1 VFLLDCVMHM
11 MKMIIPM
18 LITACSLPVLC
29 EATSRS
35 VPVYPQVESFSV
47 GFNDETI
54 QGFCLLID
62 SRTPEEKAKDAIRGS
77 PAGPVI
83 VFFQG
88 HAQRPD
94 DAYKFTSKLA
104 LLSKSGM
111 VVIPVCDTPYG
122 SDPSR
127 HGDSGKEVILMEM
140 VHYVLAREGIAISG
154 YSPISSM
161 GVTIDG
167 VRLVCDKDMPGTRLA
182 AVGWSHG
189 GILARRFAHAY
200 PSTVNWLG
208 QVCPAGYERWNTW
221 QLTGR
226 FAKESLSMLLNGHT
240 AETLRSGWGF
250 TKGFMG
256 DFFRSIPAAVICFD
270 AGKVGRV
277 GKDIKDCTLYCDSSR
292 FNAAHL
298 NSIAVIFGRDDSC
311 MNPYRQLGI
320 KDHGAVEQGDLK
332 RFKEMFFA
340 DVHEQTEPIIL
351 RILPGTHLAP
361 VIHSDLYVRTLLEDL
376 GQIQER

>member
-1 VFLLDCVMHM
+1 

-226 FAKESLSMLLNGHT
+226 FAKESLRILLNGHT

-351 RILPGTHLAP
+351 RVLPGTHLAP

>member
-1 VFLLDCVMHM
+1 M

-18 LITACSLPVLC
+18 LITACALPVLC

-35 VPVYPQVESFSV
+35 VPAYPQVESFPI

-54 QGFCLLID
+54 RGFCLLID
-62 SRTPEEKAKDAIRGS
+62 SRTPEEKSKDAIQGS

-127 HGDSGKEVILMEM
+127 RGDSGKEVILMEM

-167 VRLVCDKDMPGTRLA
+167 MRLVPDKDMPGTRLA
-182 AVGWSHG
+182 AIGWSHG

-226 FAKESLSMLLNGHT
+226 FAKESLRILLNGHT
-240 AETLRSGWGF
+240 VETLRSGWGF

-256 DFFRSIPAAVICFD
+256 DFFRSIPAAVIHFD

-320 KDHGAVEQGDLK
+320 KDHGAVEQHDLK

-340 DVHEQTEPIIL
+340 DVYEQTKPVIL
-351 RILPGTHLAP
+351 RVLPGTHFAP
-361 VIHSDLYVRTLLEDL
+361 VIHSDLYVRALLEDL
-376 GQIQER
+376 GQLRER